1 MTIQV
6 IGGGLAGCEAAWQAA
21 ERGLDVILTEMKPQ
35 KKTPAHHCDTFAEL
49 VCSNS
54 FKAARVN
61 SAAGLLKE
69 EDIPDKYRKLLGD
82 SKGARINNMVCDI
95 VYNSLDKDCVSPSE
109 EFKEGI
115 AGIRQFMFDNLYFV
129 DAVMGNEA
137 RSDRMIKMLFD
148 YHTDKANFDELPV
161 FFRQISERD
170 GIVQAVTDYIAS
182 MTDTYAMR
190 LFEKI
195 YLPTIWKD

>member
-1 MTIQV
+1 M
-6 IGGGLAGCEAAWQAA
+6 
-21 ERGLDVILTEMKPQ
+21 
-35 KKTPAHHCDTFAEL
+35 
-49 VCSNS
+49 
-54 FKAARVN
+54 
-61 SAAGLLKE
+61 
-69 EDIPDKYRKLLGD
+69 GD

-95 VYNSLDKDCVSPSE
+95 VYNSFDKDCVSPSD